1 MAKPTGGITLS
12 TNFGLNA
19 SLPLDARDLIETT
32 ADLLLFDKTIIEDG
46 HIVYCKQDSNFYFFD
61 AKEGATGAFKN
72 LFSSNSISQV
82 EDFNGLP
89 SGSTQGTIVYVKN
102 EVTVGGDVKKSG
114 FYIYDGSD
122 WTLFDVSGAST
133 LVFKPDVPTTVDVG
147 GIALGSTFNA
157 NTPLN
162 KLVFDLLHPYV
173 EPEVSVVLGPSKE
186 GNYPEANTARLS
198 QIELTSVGGSVAAF
212 KDRLVKMFIDDVE
225 VDLTANGTTVIYSNE
240 YKNCSITLPQDK
252 LFNIILNPDGTVKQ
266 SKFIFKF
273 VITVDTHEI
282 IATAY
287 YNFTKPFYHGTTSIK
302 MVDAADEPG
311 LDAST
316 KNDPNAYLKP
326 SHITTMNKITD
337 APQGDVLAKVGYS
350 TNGEYHV
357 FAYPSS
363 YGNCTN
369 IYDENGFDITNSYKY
384 RTMGG
389 IDSGVEYLVYQSA
402 NKCSLQSFTITYTI
416 KDANFK

>member
-1 MAKPTGGITLS
+1 MAKPTGGISLS

-19 SLPLDARDLIETT
+19 SLPLDARDLVDTKD
-32 ADLLLFDKTIIEDG
+32 DLLLFDKTVIEDG
-46 HIVYCKQDSNFYFFD
+46 HIVYCKEDSNFYFFD
-61 AKEGATGAFKN
+61 AKEGDTGTFKN

-82 EDFNGLP
+82 ENFNGLP
-89 SGSTQGTIVYVKN
+89 SNSTQGTIVYVKN
-102 EVTVGGDVKKSG
+102 ETTVGGDVKKSG
-114 FYIYDGSD
+114 FYIYDGSG
-122 WTLFDVSGAST
+122 WVLFDVSGAST
-133 LVFKPDVPTTVDVG
+133 LVFKPDVPTTIKLG
-147 GIALGSTFNA
+147 GIELGSTFNA

-173 EPEVSVVLGPSKE
+173 EPSVSVVLGPSKE
-186 GNYPEANTARLS
+186 GNYPEANTAKLS

-212 KDRLVKMFIDDVE
+212 KDQLVKMFIDDTE
-225 VDLTANGTTVIYSNE
+225 VDLTADGTTVIYTNE
-240 YKNCSITLPQDK
+240 YKTCTITLPEEK
-252 LFNIILNPDGTVKQ
+252 LFKILLNEDGTVKQ

-282 IATAY
+282 VATAY
-287 YNFTKPFYHGTTSIK
+287 YNFTKPFYYGTTTIK
-302 MVDAADEPG
+302 MVDAVDEPG
-311 LDAST
+311 LGSDE
-316 KNDPNAYLKP
+316 NAYLKP
-326 SHITTMNKITD
+326 NHITTMDKITD
-337 APQGDVLAKVGYS
+337 APEGDILAKVGYS
-350 TNGEYHV
+350 TNAEYHV

-402 NKCSLQSFTITYTI
+402 NKCSLKSFTITYTI

>member
-1 MAKPTGGITLS
+1 MAKPTGGISLS

-19 SLPLDARDLIETT
+19 SLPLDARDLVETT
-32 ADLLLFDKTIIEDG
+32 ADLSSFDKTVIEDG
-46 HIVYCKQDSNFYFFD
+46 HIVYCKEDSNFYFFD
-61 AKEGATGAFKN
+61 AKEGAKGTFKN

-82 EDFNGLP
+82 ENFNSLP
-89 SGSTQGTIVYVKN
+89 SDQTQGTIVYAKN
-102 EVTVGGDVKKSG
+102 ETTVSGDVKKSG
-114 FYIYDGSD
+114 FYIYDGSG
-122 WTLFDVSGAST
+122 WVLFDVSGAST

-147 GIALGSTFNA
+147 GIALGSTFDA
-157 NTPLN
+157 DMPLN

-173 EPEVSVVLGPSKE
+173 EPSVSVVLGPSKE
-186 GNYPEANTARLS
+186 GNYPEANTAKLS
-198 QIELTSVGGSVAAF
+198 EIELTSVGGSVAAF
-212 KDRLVKMFIDDVE
+212 KDQLVKMFIDDTE
-225 VDLTANGTTVIYSNE
+225 VDLTADGTVVIYTNE
-240 YKNCSITLPQDK
+240 YKTCTITLPEEK
-252 LFNIILNPDGTVKQ
+252 LFKILLNEDGTVKQ

-282 IATAY
+282 VATAY
-287 YNFTKPFYHGTTSIK
+287 YNFTKPFYYGTTTIK
-302 MVDAADEPG
+302 MVDAVDEPG

-326 SHITTMNKITD
+326 SHITTMDKITD

-350 TNGEYHV
+350 TNAEYHV

>member
-1 MAKPTGGITLS
+1 MAKPTGGISLS

-19 SLPLDARDLIETT
+19 SLPLDARDLVDTKD
-32 ADLLLFDKTIIEDG
+32 DLLLFDKTVIEDG
-46 HIVYCKQDSNFYFFD
+46 HIVYCKEDSNFYFFD
-61 AKEGATGAFKN
+61 AKEGATGSFKN

-82 EDFNGLP
+82 ENFSGLP
-89 SGSTQGTIVYVKN
+89 SNSTQGTIVYVKN
-102 EVTVGGDVKKSG
+102 ETTVGGDVKKSG
-114 FYIYDGSD
+114 FYIHDGSG
-122 WTLFDVSGAST
+122 WVLFDVSGAST
-133 LVFKPDVPTTVDVG
+133 LVFKPDVPTTIKLG
-147 GIALGSTFNA
+147 GIELGSTFNA

-173 EPEVSVVLGPSKE
+173 EPSVSVVLGPSKE
-186 GNYPEANTARLS
+186 GNYPEANTAKLS

-212 KDRLVKMFIDDVE
+212 KDQLVKMFIDDTE
-225 VDLTANGTTVIYSNE
+225 VDLTADGTVVIYTNE
-240 YKNCSITLPQDK
+240 YKTCTITLPEEK
-252 LFNIILNPDGTVKQ
+252 LFKILLNEDGTVKQ
-266 SKFIFKF
+266 SKFIIKF

-282 IATAY
+282 VATAY
-287 YNFTKPFYHGTTSIK
+287 YNFTKPFYYGTTKVK

-311 LDAST
+311 LGTDEGAFLR
-316 KNDPNAYLKP
+316 PG
-326 SHITTMNKITD
+326 HITNMDKITD
-337 APQGDVLAKVGYS
+337 APEGDILAKVGYS
-350 TNGEYHV
+350 TNAEYHV

-402 NKCSLQSFTITYTI
+402 NKCSLKSFTITYTI

>member
-32 ADLLLFDKTIIEDG
+32 ADLDLFDKTVIEDG
-46 HIVYCKQDSNFYFFD
+46 HIVYCKEDSNFYFFD
-61 AKEGATGAFKN
+61 SKEGNQGAFKN

-89 SGSTQGTIVYVKN
+89 SGSTQGTIVYAKN
-102 EVTVGGDVKKSG
+102 ETTVSGDVKKSG
-114 FYIYDGSD
+114 FYIYDGSN

-133 LVFKPDVPTTVDVG
+133 LVFKSDVPTTIEVG
-147 GIALGSTFNA
+147 GIALGSTFDT

-186 GNYPEANTARLS
+186 GNYPEANTAKLS

-212 KDRLVKMFIDDVE
+212 KDRDVKMFIDDVE
-225 VDLTANGTTVIYSNE
+225 VDLTADGTTVIYSNA
-240 YKNCSITLPQDK
+240 YKTCTITIPEKSFKIL
-252 LFNIILNPDGTVKQ
+252 LNPDGTVKQ
-266 SKFIFKF
+266 NKFVFKF

-287 YNFTKPFYHGTTSIK
+287 YNFTKPFYYGSTTIK

-311 LDAST
+311 LGTD
-316 KNDPNAYLKP
+316 NNAFLRP
-326 SHITTMNKITD
+326 GHITEMDKITD
-337 APQGDVLAKVGYS
+337 APEGDILAKVGYS
-350 TNGEYHV
+350 TNAEYHV

-389 IDSGVEYLVYQSA
+389 IDAGVEYLVYQSA